1 MKHLHIM
8 HDDKFI
14 EPYIRSIEKYF
25 DFQDHKFIIISRNT
39 NNSYYKKKKNI
50 IQCKSK
56 KDFFK
61 IIIDLYLADNILLHG
76 LFIRNIIIIL
86 FINPWLLGKS
96 KWILWGGDLYI
107 HKTNIKKTKLKSK
120 IYEYMRSYVI
130 KNVEGIITYVKGDY
144 KLAQEWYKT
153 KANYYKCTSYLS
165 NIPSHNISKIKFNV
179 GNRNREHIFIQI
191 GNSADPNN
199 NHIEILDELKK
210 VKSGKYK
217 FKIICPLSYGKEQQ
231 VKKVIKYGKKAF
243 GKDFVPLTKFMDLK
257 TYNKLLS
264 NIDTAIFNHQR
275 QQAMGNILTLL
286 YLGKK
291 VYIRDDIV
299 TWDFMQENDIKV
311 FSFNNHNDDLLGK
324 IDPEIAKQNMEK
336 IDSRFNIDV
345 FIEEWTNIF
354 NS

>member
-1 MKHLHIM
+1 MKYLHIM

-14 EPYIRSIEKYF
+14 EPYIRSIEDYF
-25 DFQDHKFIIISRNT
+25 NFQKHKFIIISRNT
-39 NNSYYKKKKNI
+39 NNPYYKKKKNI
-50 IQCKSK
+50 LQCKSK
-56 KDFFK
+56 KDFFR
-61 IIIDLYLADNILLHG
+61 IIIDLYSAENIFLHG
-76 LFIRNIIIIL
+76 LFVRNIIIIL
-86 FINPWLLGKS
+86 FFNFWLLRKT

-144 KLAQEWYKT
+144 KLAQKWYGT
-153 KANYYKCTSYLS
+153 KANLYESIMYLS
-165 NIPSHNISKIKFNV
+165 NIPSYNISNIKFNV
-179 GNRNREHIFIQI
+179 NNSNKEHIFIQI

-210 VKSGKYK
+210 VKIGKYK
-217 FKIICPLSYGKEQQ
+217 FRIICPLSYGKESYAE
-231 VKKVIKYGKKAF
+231 KVIKYGNKLF

-257 TYNKLLS
+257 TYNRLQS
-264 NIDTAIFNHQR
+264 NIDVAIFNHKR

-299 TWDFMQENDIKV
+299 TWGFMKKNNIKV
-311 FSFNNHNDDLLGK
+311 FSFNNHNNNLLEK
-324 IDPEIAKQNMEK
+324 NSPEIAKQNKKK
-336 IDSRFNIDV
+336 IDSRFNIDI
-345 FIEEWTNIF
+345 FIEEWSKIF